1 MNKSS
6 SSKWDLTISSKRG
19 WFDIDFIEIWRYRD
33 LLTLFVWRDFTTFY
47 KQTILGPLWFFLQPF
62 LSTIVMTVIF
72 NRVAKIPTDEIP
84 PILFYMSGIIAWNY
98 FSNCLVMTSGTFTSN
113 AGLFSKVYFPRII
126 VPLSQVIS
134 GLAKFLVQF
143 ILFIL
148 FFIYYLFD
156 GNSQINISYN
166 SIFILP
172 ILIFQMALLGQGI
185 GMIVSSLT
193 TKYRDLK
200 FLISFGSQLM
210 MYASPIVYPLSIVPE
225 QYKYIIIANPMTPII
240 EGFRQSL
247 MGTGT
252 FNLAMFSNSLLVTTF
267 IFLFGLIIFNK
278 IEKNFYRYGMKN
290 IALNITNLSKNYKL
304 GRISTGTLSQDLAS
318 MWAKINGT
326 DDPNSK
332 VASNDLKISEDAQ
345 RVWALKD
352 INLEVQQGEILGI
365 IGNNGAGKST
375 LLKILSRITSPTS
388 GNIKIKGRIA
398 SLLEVGTGFHPELT
412 GMENIY
418 LNGAILGMSKYEI
431 KEKVEDIIQFSG
443 IEKYIETPVKRY
455 SSGMRVRLGFSVAA
469 FLNPEILLVDEVLA
483 VGDIEFRKK
492 SQEK

>member
-1 MNKSS
+1 
-6 SSKWDLTISSKRG
+6 
-19 WFDIDFIEIWRYRD
+19 
-33 LLTLFVWRDFTTFY
+33 
-47 KQTILGPLWFFLQPF
+47 
-62 LSTIVMTVIF
+62 
-72 NRVAKIPTDEIP
+72 
-84 PILFYMSGIIAWNY
+84 
-98 FSNCLVMTSGTFTSN
+98 
-113 AGLFSKVYFPRII
+113 
-126 VPLSQVIS
+126 
-134 GLAKFLVQF
+134 
-143 ILFIL
+143 
-148 FFIYYLFD
+148 
-156 GNSQINISYN
+156 
-166 SIFILP
+166 
-172 ILIFQMALLGQGI
+172 
-185 GMIVSSLT
+185 
-193 TKYRDLK
+193 
-200 FLISFGSQLM
+200 
-210 MYASPIVYPLSIVPE
+210 
-225 QYKYIIIANPMTPII
+225 
-240 EGFRQSL
+240 
-247 MGTGT
+247 
-252 FNLAMFSNSLLVTTF
+252 
-267 IFLFGLIIFNK
+267 
-278 IEKNFYRYGMKN
+278 MKN

-492 SQEK
+492 SQEKMETDRKKLGKTILFVSHNLDAIRKICDRVLLLHNGNIKTIGDPETVVGEYLNKTSQISLSGFWEQGVLEKENKIAYLKSSSLVDINRKQKTIFNSTDTIGIKINYQNNQPDKTILPYIRVYNNNEKLLFTGTFEKDVINNYKKKKDNLITVWLPKLIFGSGVFSIAILIVKPSYSRLERIDIKKNILKFKIKDQRYEGILSNSDEHNVVESELRPKLEWEF

>member
-1 MNKSS
+1 
-6 SSKWDLTISSKRG
+6 
-19 WFDIDFIEIWRYRD
+19 
-33 LLTLFVWRDFTTFY
+33 
-47 KQTILGPLWFFLQPF
+47 
-62 LSTIVMTVIF
+62 
-72 NRVAKIPTDEIP
+72 
-84 PILFYMSGIIAWNY
+84 
-98 FSNCLVMTSGTFTSN
+98 
-113 AGLFSKVYFPRII
+113 
-126 VPLSQVIS
+126 
-134 GLAKFLVQF
+134 
-143 ILFIL
+143 
-148 FFIYYLFD
+148 
-156 GNSQINISYN
+156 
-166 SIFILP
+166 
-172 ILIFQMALLGQGI
+172 
-185 GMIVSSLT
+185 
-193 TKYRDLK
+193 
-200 FLISFGSQLM
+200 
-210 MYASPIVYPLSIVPE
+210 
-225 QYKYIIIANPMTPII
+225 
-240 EGFRQSL
+240 
-247 MGTGT
+247 
-252 FNLAMFSNSLLVTTF
+252 
-267 IFLFGLIIFNK
+267 
-278 IEKNFYRYGMKN
+278 MKN

-492 SQEK
+492 SQEKMETDRKKLGKTILFVSHNLDAIRKICDRVLLLHNGNIKTIGDPETVVGEYLNKTSQISLSGFWEQGVLEKENKIAYLKSSSLVDINRKQKTIFNSTDTIGIKINYQNNQPDKTILPYIRVYNNNEKLLFTGTFEKDVINNYKKEKDNLITVWLPKLIFGSGVFSIAILIVKPSYSRLERIDIKKYIKIQNQRSTI